1 MRFRPLSV
9 ALAALAMVT
18 VSCSQDE
25 ITGPTSSE
33 LSPRLDVSAS
43 AVSLPTVRISE
54 FHYDNAST
62 DINEKVEISY
72 PTGTDLTNWRIVLV
86 NGSNG
91 LQYDSDLVT
100 GGVAT
105 SCGTRSVT
113 VFSYPSNGIQNGSPD
128 GIALQRPDGTIAEFI
143 SYEGPMTG
151 AGAPVTGLKARD
163 IGAFQPDNTVAGQSL
178 QLDSAGTWYRGTNT
192 FGTCN
197 DNVDLLTANIVT
209 SLTVK
214 PEAPTAIV
222 GVEVSFADTARN
234 ASNAHVPGAYVA
246 WSSTNPAVATVDV
259 NGLATTLS
267 TGTTSIIATAGSGVA
282 DTVTLTV
289 ENPTPLPAVRF
300 SELHY
305 DNFGAD
311 INEAIE
317 IEGPA
322 GTDLTGWSVVLYNG
336 SNGTAYDTRVLSGT
350 IPSMCS
356 GRGVV
361 YLIYPPD
368 GIQNGAPDGFALV
381 DGEAN
386 VIEFLSYEGSLTA
399 TNGPAVGMTSDN
411 IGVSQNSTP
420 IGQSLSRNASGV
432 WQAPAAAT
440 IGACN
445 NGEGPPPPTLPNA
458 ITISGR
464 TAFDVPLPVGFED
477 QIFATLLSAQT
488 GLAIPTTFTWTSE
501 TPAIASIDQDGVIHA
516 LAAGTAVLR
525 ATATDGT
532 TRTYAL
538 PMVVATASTTASY
551 QNHVEFG
558 VPTDSNPADDFRIS
572 RPQYESSF
580 SVERGIPNWVSY
592 NLDASNFGDEDRCDC
607 FTYDPE
613 LPADSRYTTADYT
626 GAGAFHGY
634 GIDRGHLMR
643 SFDRTAGSLDNART
657 FYFSNIFPQAADF
670 NQGTWASM
678 ETDLGNLARLANKEL
693 FIITGVSGSLGTVK
707 NEGLITIPEWAWKV
721 AVVLD
726 KDEGLA
732 SIDSY
737 DDFELIAVVMHNDS
751 LIAGSWQ
758 NYRVSVDSVE
768 NLSGYDLLSA
778 LPDYIEVLVESEAGE
793 ALELIQQLVADGTI
807 KPGNGN
813 SLSVKLNAAIAA
825 LARGDSA
832 AAAGQLNALLNEID
846 AMVKSGRLSLLD
858 ANALRAALQGIIA
871 AASA

>member
-1 MRFRPLSV
+1 MRFRPLS
-9 ALAALAMVT
+9 ALATLVMVT
-18 VSCSQDE
+18 MSCSQDK
-25 ITGPTSSE
+25 ITGPTSPG
-33 LSPRLDVSAS
+33 LTPRMDLTAS
-43 AVSLPTVRISE
+43 AVALPSVRISE

-62 DINEKVEISY
+62 DVNEKIEISY

-86 NGSNG
+86 NGATG
-91 LQYDSDLVT
+91 LQYDSDLIT
-100 GGVAT
+100 GGSAT
-105 SCGTRSVT
+105 SCGARSVT
-113 VFSYPSNGIQNGSPD
+113 VFSYPANGIQNGSPD

-143 SYEGPMTG
+143 SYEGSFAG

-163 IGAFQPDNTVAGQSL
+163 IGAFQPDNTVAGQTL
-178 QLDSAGTWYRGTNT
+178 QLDSAGTWYRATGS
-192 FGTCN
+192 FGSCN
-197 DNVDLLTANIVT
+197 DNVALQAANIVT
-209 SLTVK
+209 SVTVK
-214 PEAPTAIV
+214 PEATTALV
-222 GVEVSFADTARN
+222 GAEVAFTDSARN
-234 ASNAHVPGAYVA
+234 SSNAHVAGAYVA
-246 WSSTNPAVATVDV
+246 WTSSDPSVATVDV
-259 NGLATTLS
+259 NGIATTLA

-282 DTVTLTV
+282 DTATLTV
-289 ENPTPLPAVRF
+289 VTPPPLPTVRF
-300 SELHY
+300 SEIHY

-311 INEAIE
+311 INEALE

-336 SNGTAYDTRVLSGT
+336 NGGGVYDTRSLSGT

-368 GIQNGAPDGFALV
+368 GIQNGSPDGFALI
-381 DGEAN
+381 DGSGA
-386 VIEFLSYEGSLTA
+386 VVEFLSYEGSITA
-399 TNGPAVGMTSDN
+399 TNGPANGQTSYN
-411 IGVSQNSTP
+411 IGVSQTSTP
-420 IGQSLSRNASGV
+420 IGRSLSRNSAGL
-432 WQAPAAAT
+432 WQAPATAT

-464 TAFDVPLPVGFED
+464 TPSDVPLPVGFED

-488 GLAIPTTFTWTSE
+488 GLAIPTTFTWTSD

-516 LAAGTAVLR
+516 LSAGTAVLR

-532 TRTYAL
+532 TRTYSL
-538 PMVVATASTTASY
+538 PMVVATASATASY

-558 VPTDSNPADDFRIS
+558 TPTDSNPADDFIITRD
-572 RPQYESSF
+572 QYVSSF

-592 NLDASNFGDEDRCDC
+592 NLDASNFGTEDRCDC

-626 GAGAFHGY
+626 GASAFHGY

-670 NQGTWASM
+670 NQGTWANM
-678 ETDLGNLARLANKEL
+678 ESDLGNLVRIANKEL

-726 KDEGLA
+726 KDEGLS

-737 DDFELIAVVMHNDS
+737 DDLEIIAVVMHNDS
-751 LIAGSWQ
+751 LISGAWQ
-758 NYRVSVDSVE
+758 NYQVSVDSVE
-768 NLSGYDLLSA
+768 KLSGYDLLSA
-778 LPDYIEVLVESEAGE
+778 LPDYIEVLVESEAWV
-793 ALELIQQLVADGTI
+793 AVELIQQLVANGTI

-813 SLSVKLNAAIAA
+813 SLLVKLDAAINA
-825 LARGDSA
+825 LARGNNT

-846 AMVKSGRLSLLD
+846 AMVKSGRLSLLN
-858 ANALRAALQGIIA
+858 ANALRAALAGIIA
-871 AASA
+871 AASV

>member
-18 VSCSQDE
+18 VSCSQDN
-25 ITGPTSSE
+25 IAGPTSSE
-33 LSPRLDVSAS
+33 LSPRLDVSVS
-43 AVSLPTVRISE
+43 AVSLPAVRISE
-54 FHYDNAST
+54 FHYDNAGT
-62 DINEKVEISY
+62 DANEKIEISY

-100 GGVAT
+100 GGAAT

-163 IGAFQPDNTVAGQSL
+163 IGTFQPDNTVAGQTL
-178 QLDSAGTWYRGTNT
+178 QLDSAGTWYRGTGT
-192 FGTCN
+192 FGSCN
-197 DNVDLLTANIVT
+197 DNVALATGNVVT
-209 SLTVK
+209 SLTLN
-214 PEAPTAIV
+214 PSAPTALV
-222 GVEVSFADTARN
+222 GAEVAFVDTARN
-234 ASNAHVPGAYVA
+234 ASNVVVPGAYVS
-246 WSSTNPAVATVDV
+246 WTSTNPSVATVDV
-259 NGLATTLS
+259 NGIATTLA
-267 TGTTSIIATAGSGVA
+267 TGATSIIATAGSGVA
-282 DTVTLTV
+282 DTAALTV
-289 ENPTPLPAVRF
+289 VTPPPLPTVRF
-300 SELHY
+300 SEIHY

-317 IEGPA
+317 VEGPA
-322 GTDLTGWSVVLYNG
+322 GTDLTGWSIVLYNG
-336 SNGTAYDTRVLSGT
+336 NGGGVYNTQTLSGT

-361 YLIYPPD
+361 YVIYPPD
-368 GIQNGAPDGFALV
+368 GIQNGPPDGFALV
-381 DGEAN
+381 NGSGT
-386 VIEFLSYEGSLTA
+386 VVEFLSYEGSITA
-399 TNGPAVGMTSDN
+399 TDGPAVGLTSYN
-411 IGVSQNSTP
+411 IGVSQTSTP
-420 IGQSLSRNASGV
+420 IGQSLSRNTAGL

-445 NGEGPPPPTLPNA
+445 TGEGPPPPTLPNA

-464 TAFDVPLPVGFED
+464 TPSDVPLPVGFED

-501 TPAIASIDQDGVIHA
+501 TPSIASIDQDGVIHA

-532 TRTYAL
+532 TRTYSL
-538 PMVVATASTTASY
+538 PMVVATASTTAAY

-558 VPTDSNPADDFRIS
+558 TPTDANSSDDFILTRD
-572 RPQYESSF
+572 QYVSSF
-580 SVERGIPNWVSY
+580 GVERGIPNWVSY
-592 NLDASNFGDEDRCDC
+592 NLEASHFGTQDRCDC

-626 GAGAFHGY
+626 GAGSFHGY

-670 NQGTWASM
+670 NQGTWANM
-678 ETDLGNLARLANKEL
+678 ENDLGNLARFGNKEL

-737 DDFELIAVVMHNDS
+737 DDFDLIAVVMHNDS

-758 NYRVSVDSVE
+758 NYQVSVDSVE
-768 NLSGYDLLSA
+768 KLSGYDLLSA
-778 LPDYIEVLVESEAGE
+778 LPDYIEVLVESETVE
-793 ALELIQQLVADGTI
+793 AVELIQQLVANGTI

-813 SLSVKLNAAIAA
+813 SLSVKLDAAIAA
-825 LARGDSA
+825 VGRGDNAAARG
-832 AAAGQLNALLNEID
+832 QLKALLNEID
-846 AMVKSGRLSLLD
+846 AMVKSGRLPLLD
-858 ANALRAALQGIIA
+858 ANTLRAALEGIIA